1 MVVVEAIEGGGGM
14 GIVFVQIKDSPCN
27 SPDRAGGMLVSAA
40 LVTDNF
46 TTNAT
51 FLVGKSERGES
62 GKGEGKWDKFRS
74 CTTLGTEYP
83 FPLDDRKD
91 LSLALLDRP

>member
-1 MVVVEAIEGGGGM
+1 VEAIEGGGGM
-14 GIVFVQIKDSPCN
+14 GIVFVQIKDSPRN
-27 SPDRAGGMLVSAA
+27 SPDRAGMLVSAA

-62 GKGEGKWDKFRS
+62 GKGEVSQG
-74 CTTLGTEYP
+74 TLQM
-83 FPLDDRKD
+83 
-91 LSLALLDRP
+91 